1 MLTDNASLPDL
12 IYTKNI
18 LTKVFKVAKKI
29 DKKDSNQAQIDEL
42 MKKAVN
48 LHRKDQL
55 DAAVGI
61 YKDVLEIRPG
71 FIPAIGMLGTALGQ
85 MGQFDASVKLLQEA
99 IKKKPDYAVYYN
111 NLASTYIQSKK
122 YKEALEI
129 IKKAIH
135 LDGNYV
141 DAQNTMGVILGHL
154 DRYDAALEA
163 YAKSLEIKSDEPE
176 TLIKIALLHHLFNK
190 LDLAIET
197 IDKVINK
204 YPDHNNAIFI
214 RSLTN
219 LKKGNFK
226 QGWKDYESRLNKFNI
241 KTHHKQPI
249 WKGEDLK
256 GKIIM
261 IFSEQGLGDTINFSR
276 YAKLV
281 LDKNPAHVVLRV
293 QEPLVDLLKHSKF
306 FEKITIIPPNKKP
319 QNFAYQVP
327 ILNLPGLF
335 NTNADTIPGFASYI
349 DPDPSLVEV
358 YKEKLKKVKKIKV
371 GLVWRGNPDYL
382 RDDIRSIELKDFL
395 PYLDHPKIQIV
406 SLQKQK
412 TPNDQKALKN
422 NKKIIDFM
430 DDVETFSDTAGI
442 IANLDMVISVDTSV
456 AHLSGAM
463 GKHTW
468 TLLPFSPDW
477 RWLMY
482 RDDTPWYPSMR
493 LFRQKS
499 VGDWLPVLDSIKES
513 LIKVVKK

>member
-1 MLTDNASLPDL
+1 M
-12 IYTKNI
+12 TKNI
-18 LTKVFKVAKKI
+18 
-29 DKKDSNQAQIDEL
+29 DKKGNNQAHIDEL
-42 MKKAVN
+42 MKKAVQ
-48 LHRKDQL
+48 LHRKDRL

-61 YKDVLEIRPG
+61 YKDVLEIKPG

-154 DRYDAALEA
+154 DRYDEALQA
-163 YAKSLEIKSDEPE
+163 YAKSLKIKPDEPE

-190 LDLAIET
+190 LDLAVET
-197 IDKVINK
+197 INQVIDKH
-204 YPDHNNAIFI
+204 PSHNNAIFI

-249 WKGEDLK
+249 WNGEDLT

-276 YAKLV
+276 YARLV

-293 QEPLVDLLKHSKF
+293 QEPLVELIKNSKF
-306 FEKITIIPPNKKP
+306 FDKVTVIPPNKKP
-319 QNFAYQVP
+319 QNFAYQIP

-335 NTNADTIPGFASYI
+335 NTNADTIPGFSSYI
-349 DPDPSLVEV
+349 DPDSSRVDF
-358 YKEKLKKVKKIKV
+358 YKEKLKKINKIKV

-382 RDDIRSIELKDFL
+382 RDDIRSIELIDFL
-395 PYLDHPKIQIV
+395 PYLNHPKIQVV

-412 TPNDQKALKN
+412 TVNDEKTLKD
-422 NKKIIDFM
+422 NKKLIDFM
-430 DDVETFSDTAGI
+430 DDVKTFSDTAGI

-463 GKHTW
+463 GQKTW

-499 VGDWLPVLDSIKES
+499 VGNWLPVLDMINDA
-513 LIKVVKK
+513 LIKMLTDQSS